1 MAALAQATNGA
12 TLGPAAGDPSMS
24 SAEQSKRRLMYIEKR
39 DGDIDGAAG
48 RIGWVTV
55 SNGGA
60 SLYYRGRTL
69 KRSADTPRGAYVDDG
84 TGHAYWVTPVRKT
97 GSHAHFAPRVPVR
110 IDPDARFEYRRI
122 RSDDARSG

>member
-24 SAEQSKRRLMYIEKR
+24 SAEQSKRQLMYIEKK
-39 DGDIDGAAG
+39 DGDVDGAAG

-55 SNGGA
+55 SSGGA

-69 KRSADTPRGAYVDDG
+69 KRSPDGLRGVYVHDG

-97 GSHAHFAPRVPVR
+97 GSHAHFSPR
-110 IDPDARFEYRRI
+110 
-122 RSDDARSG
+122 

>member
-1 MAALAQATNGA
+1 MK
-12 TLGPAAGDPSMS
+12 
-24 SAEQSKRRLMYIEKR
+24 SAEHSKRRLMYIEKK

-69 KRSADTPRGAYVDDG
+69 KRSPSPDAPRGAYVDDG
-84 TGHAYWVTPVRKT
+84 NGQAYWVSPVRKT

-110 IDPDARFEYRRI
+110 IDPDARFEYRRV
-122 RSDDARSG
+122 RAD